1 MDSLLFFIIILFSI
15 LVCML
20 IITFI
25 LSITYYNLRNRNSEN
40 INTTIMNTDTNIRNS
55 NNDTLVEKTI
65 NSAYTDF
72 RWNT

>member
-25 LSITYYNLRNRNSEN
+25 LSITYYNLRNKNSEN

-72 RWNT
+72 R

>member
-72 RWNT
+72 R